1 MLLFYV
7 CIEGEMVS
15 EQKELEQCP
24 LCGCSPKIKSYEY
37 NEKGRRGRTAGIPNK
52 RWWCIWCPKCG
63 VRLPK
68 RKYLSEE
75 SAMSVWNNR
84 HSPDEIP
91 EDVWLKSQIS
101 ELEKILSG
109 VPKDR
114 VITISSIT
122 CRIKELKERLKQ
134 IS

>member
-1 MLLFYV
+1 MRYV
-7 CIEGEMVS
+7 LKVKLVS
-15 EQKELEQCP
+15 EQKELELCP

-52 RWWCIWCPKCG
+52 KWWCIWCPKCG

-75 SAMSVWNNR
+75 SAMNVWNHR

-114 VITISSIT
+114 AITIASIT
-122 CRIKELKERLKQ
+122 YRIKELKERLKR